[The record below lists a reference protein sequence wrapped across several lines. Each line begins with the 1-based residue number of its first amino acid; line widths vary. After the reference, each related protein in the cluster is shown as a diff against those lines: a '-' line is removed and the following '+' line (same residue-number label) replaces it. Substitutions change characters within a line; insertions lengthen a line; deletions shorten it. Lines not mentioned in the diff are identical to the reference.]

1 VASADTHT
9 FLRYKLTATTLSL
22 GERLRAGLFRPCAR
36 VFRYSALA
44 GAFKDRF
51 GTPAPIH
58 AVARFVGSQLGRNRV
73 ETLSFAPRDR
83 SQRLSVVP
91 LEIEYLA
98 NVSAEVFVLRTVE
111 TAAWPKSFHMSMGA
125 MRSKGFGRCQ
135 LRFAEEVTCG
145 RPEVGNLCVR
155 VPDTKD
161 VLAVFG
167 IRNVL
172 APVYGYLFQP
182 TSSTS
187 GVYIR
192 SLFEGSRVASYPI
205 ILESEG
211 EGQ

>member
-1 VASADTHT
+1 MASANTHT
-9 FLRYKLTATTLSL
+9 FLRYELTATTVCL

-44 GAFKDRF
+44 GALKDRF
-51 GTPAPIH
+51 GARAPIH
-58 AVARFVGSQLGRNRV
+58 AVARFVGTQPDRNRV

-83 SQRLSVVP
+83 SQGLSVVP
-91 LEIEYLA
+91 LQIEYMA
-98 NVSAEVFVLRTVE
+98 NVTAEVFVLKTAETV
-111 TAAWPKSFHMSMGA
+111 AWPKTFHMSMGA
-125 MRSKGFGRCQ
+125 MRSKGFGSCQ

-161 VLAVFG
+161 IFAVFG

-187 GVYIR
+187 GVYVR

-205 ILESEG
+205 ILEREG
-211 EGQ
+211 D